1 MEVGVSATGE
11 PMVVITGAD
20 GFVGAALCDH
30 LRASRRHFRGLVR
43 RITPSTAGR
52 AEYLAVGDLARAED
66 VTLDR
71 ALAGA
76 RAVVH
81 LAGRAH
87 VMREHAPD
95 PAAAYHAANVVAS
108 ERLMRAALRAGVERF
123 IYVSTIKVQ
132 GETTTPGAPF
142 RDDDPPMPEDV
153 YAQSKWDA
161 ECALAALAD
170 GSPLAL
176 TVLRPPLVYGPHV
189 RGNFLELWRTVA
201 RGVPL
206 PLGLIGNRRQLLY
219 VGNLAHAIVALIDVV
234 PRAPGTFVI
243 ADREAI
249 STPDLARRMAAVLG
263 RRPLLL
269 PVPAPLLSVAAS
281 ATGRGAVASRVLG
294 SLEIDAAALAARIGP
309 LPFSLDDGLAATAQ
323 WWRASNA

>member
-1 MEVGVSATGE
+1 MI
-11 PMVVITGAD
+11 VISGSD

-30 LRASRRHFRGLVR
+30 LRAARRHFRGLVR
-43 RITPSTAGR
+43 RITPGTASR
-52 AEYLAVGDLARAED
+52 AEYLAVGDLATAD
-66 VTLDR
+66 DTTLDR
-71 ALAGA
+71 ALEGV

-108 ERLMRAALRAGVERF
+108 ERLMRASLRCGVERF
-123 IYVSTIKVQ
+123 VYVSTIKVL
-132 GETTTPGAPF
+132 GDTSPPGRPL
-142 RDDDPPMPEDV
+142 RDDDPPMPDDL
-153 YAQSKWDA
+153 YAHSKWEA
-161 ECALAALAD
+161 ERALTTLAD
-170 GSPLAL
+170 ASSLAL

-219 VGNLAHAIVALIDVV
+219 VGNLAHAIVALIYVM
-234 PRAPGTFVI
+234 PPAPGTFVI
-243 ADREAI
+243 ADLEAV
-249 STPDLARRMAAVLG
+249 STPDLARRMAGVLG
-263 RRPLLL
+263 RRLLLL
-269 PVPAPLLSVAAS
+269 PVPAPLVAMA
-281 ATGRGAVASRVLG
+281 ATAAGRGAMASRVLG
-294 SLEIDAAALAARIGP
+294 SLEIDASALAARIGP

-323 WWRASNA
+323 WWRESRV

>member
-1 MEVGVSATGE
+1 MI
-11 PMVVITGAD
+11 VISGSD

-30 LRASRRHFRGLVR
+30 LRAARRHFRGLVR
-43 RITPSTAGR
+43 RITPGTASR
-52 AEYLAVGDLARAED
+52 AEYLAVGDLATAD
-66 VTLDR
+66 DTTLDR
-71 ALAGA
+71 ALEGV

-108 ERLMRAALRAGVERF
+108 ERLMRASLRCGVERF
-123 IYVSTIKVQ
+123 VYVSTIKVL
-132 GETTTPGAPF
+132 GDTSPPGRPL
-142 RDDDPPMPEDV
+142 RDDDPPMPDDL
-153 YAQSKWDA
+153 YAHSKWEA
-161 ECALAALAD
+161 ERALTTLAD
-170 GSPLAL
+170 ASSLAL

-219 VGNLAHAIVALIDVV
+219 VGNLAHAIVALIDVM
-234 PRAPGTFVI
+234 PPAPGTFVI
-243 ADREAI
+243 ADLEAV
-249 STPDLARRMAAVLG
+249 STPDLARRMAGVLG
-263 RRPLLL
+263 RRLLLL
-269 PVPAPLLSVAAS
+269 PVPAPLVAMA
-281 ATGRGAVASRVLG
+281 ATAAGRGAMASRVLG
-294 SLEIDAAALAARIGP
+294 SLEIDASALAARIGP

-323 WWRASNA
+323 WWRESRV